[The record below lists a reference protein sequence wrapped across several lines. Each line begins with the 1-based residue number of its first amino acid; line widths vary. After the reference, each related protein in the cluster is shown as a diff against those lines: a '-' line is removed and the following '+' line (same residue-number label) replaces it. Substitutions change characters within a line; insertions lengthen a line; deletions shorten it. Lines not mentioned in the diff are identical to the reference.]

1 MRPRNAVFQALQ
13 PYHVKRQSNIAFHFY
28 LERPSS
34 PFAGVCL
41 GTRSCSAVFS
51 QKDKGANQRARL
63 SCGMEPPRPRPYI
76 WGRAVAYHEKR
87 NEADFRSPQL
97 ATDDLVHHH
106 LVPHPPPF
114 PDRCRFWPEFP
125 GHSPTQRPT
134 ARDLDRGARA
144 RVGRSLAR
152 RAMRTDDAEDDEEIE
167 TLSTP
172 PSGEQGPAEHAV
184 QTRPVAGGRSL
195 QSLLQSLVPAR
206 LQTTQN
212 VPDSPS
218 RHSDM
223 IEEPTQTQGECEAA
237 PDAGAPVL
245 RSAQDDLVNALPV
258 TGREWA
264 YSSRGGG
271 R

>member
-1 MRPRNAVFQALQ
+1 M
-13 PYHVKRQSNIAFHFY
+13 
-28 LERPSS
+28 
-34 PFAGVCL
+34 
-41 GTRSCSAVFS
+41 
-51 QKDKGANQRARL
+51 
-63 SCGMEPPRPRPYI
+63 
-76 WGRAVAYHEKR
+76 
-87 NEADFRSPQL
+87 
-97 ATDDLVHHH
+97 
-106 LVPHPPPF
+106 
-114 PDRCRFWPEFP
+114 
-125 GHSPTQRPT
+125 
-134 ARDLDRGARA
+134 
-144 RVGRSLAR
+144 GRSLAR

-184 QTRPVAGGRSL
+184 QTRPEAGGRSL

-206 LQTTQN
+206 LQTTPN

>member
-1 MRPRNAVFQALQ
+1 M
-13 PYHVKRQSNIAFHFY
+13 
-28 LERPSS
+28 
-34 PFAGVCL
+34 
-41 GTRSCSAVFS
+41 
-51 QKDKGANQRARL
+51 
-63 SCGMEPPRPRPYI
+63 
-76 WGRAVAYHEKR
+76 
-87 NEADFRSPQL
+87 
-97 ATDDLVHHH
+97 
-106 LVPHPPPF
+106 
-114 PDRCRFWPEFP
+114 
-125 GHSPTQRPT
+125 
-134 ARDLDRGARA
+134 
-144 RVGRSLAR
+144 GRSLAR

-184 QTRPVAGGRSL
+184 QTRPDAGGRSL

>member
-1 MRPRNAVFQALQ
+1 MQVFASAPVLVPLSFLKKIKVQTSVLVCPAGWNRPVQGRTFGAGQLLTTRNVTRQTSGPPSLQ
-13 PYHVKRQSNIAFHFY
+13 PMTLCITTWFRI
-28 LERPSS
+28 
-34 PFAGVCL
+34 
-41 GTRSCSAVFS
+41 
-51 QKDKGANQRARL
+51 
-63 SCGMEPPRPRPYI
+63 PPPASRTD
-76 WGRAVAYHEKR
+76 
-87 NEADFRSPQL
+87 ADFGQS
-97 ATDDLVHHH
+97 
-106 LVPHPPPF
+106 
-114 PDRCRFWPEFP
+114 FP
-125 GHSPTQRPT
+125 GPTQRPT

-184 QTRPVAGGRSL
+184 QTRPDAGGRSL

>member
-1 MRPRNAVFQALQ
+1 
-13 PYHVKRQSNIAFHFY
+13 
-28 LERPSS
+28 
-34 PFAGVCL
+34 
-41 GTRSCSAVFS
+41 
-51 QKDKGANQRARL
+51 
-63 SCGMEPPRPRPYI
+63 
-76 WGRAVAYHEKR
+76 
-87 NEADFRSPQL
+87 
-97 ATDDLVHHH
+97 
-106 LVPHPPPF
+106 
-114 PDRCRFWPEFP
+114 
-125 GHSPTQRPT
+125 
-134 ARDLDRGARA
+134 
-144 RVGRSLAR
+144 
-152 RAMRTDDAEDDEEIE
+152 MRTDDAEDDEEIE

-184 QTRPVAGGRSL
+184 QTRPDAGGRSL

-271 R
+271 RGALVQRVQGLREELRRAAASSESGSGERVVVQSSSYECGFIKCWCALQDGGSAWVIFRGASCGELDTSKGSRLESEPPYHRREIDDTTVLLVRSARSILGSA